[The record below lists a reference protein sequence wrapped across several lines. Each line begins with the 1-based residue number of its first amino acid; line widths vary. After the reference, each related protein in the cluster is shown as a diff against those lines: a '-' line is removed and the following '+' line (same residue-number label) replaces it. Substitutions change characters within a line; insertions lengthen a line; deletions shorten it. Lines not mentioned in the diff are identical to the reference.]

1 VLKRTTTTDSFYMAD
16 DSGSAAAVA
25 DGVGAHTD
33 EDLGYKTPDQKT
45 LDEIVSSANTEDD
58 AMKDYT
64 KKLLPEGSVVVDANN
79 PSSVI
84 LKKLAFVVEGRDD
97 LEIDLTGDL
106 STKPKFD
113 IKEGI
118 KFKIRI
124 DFMVQREIVTGLKYV
139 QKTSRMGVPVDKMNH
154 MVGSYAPKTEVQ
166 SYTTPI
172 EDAPGGL
179 AGRGTYHVYSL
190 FTDDD
195 KKEYLKWEWYI
206 NIKRDW

>member
-1 VLKRTTTTDSFYMAD
+1 M
-16 DSGSAAAVA
+16 G
-25 DGVGAHTD
+25 
-33 EDLGYKTPDQKT
+33 
-45 LDEIVSSANTEDD
+45 
-58 AMKDYT
+58 DYT
-64 KKLLPEGSVVVDANN
+64 KKLLPEGNVVVDADN
-79 PSSVI
+79 PNSVI

-139 QKTSRMGVPVDKMNH
+139 QKTSH

-166 SYTTPI
+166 SYTTPV
-172 EDAPGGL
+172 ED
-179 AGRGTYHVYSL
+179 GRGESRGGAPT
-190 FTDDD
+190 T
-195 KKEYLKWEWYI
+195 
-206 NIKRDW
+206 

>member
-1 VLKRTTTTDSFYMAD
+1 MRNARKTTI
-16 DSGSAAAVA
+16 
-25 DGVGAHTD
+25 
-33 EDLGYKTPDQKT
+33 PPKT

-84 LKKLAFVVEGRDD
+84 LKKLAFEVEGRDD

-124 DFMVQREIVTGLKYV
+124 DFMVQVIRDSVSFNKLRRVKLVYV
-139 QKTSRMGVPVDKMNH
+139 
-154 MVGSYAPKTEVQ
+154 
-166 SYTTPI
+166 
-172 EDAPGGL
+172 
-179 AGRGTYHVYSL
+179 
-190 FTDDD
+190 
-195 KKEYLKWEWYI
+195 
-206 NIKRDW
+206 